1 VILTN
6 QNVASHK
13 LIVMFEQD
21 CRRTAAE
28 ICTSRVVICE
38 KKMLKPERK
47 RKDEALKALG
57 R

>member
-1 VILTN
+1 
-6 QNVASHK
+6 
-13 LIVMFEQD
+13 MFEQD

-47 RKDEALKALG
+47 EALKALG

>member
-1 VILTN
+1 
-6 QNVASHK
+6 
-13 LIVMFEQD
+13 MFEQD